1 MKVSKIFSI
10 TLFALFMFSLTPS
23 VDYNGDT
30 ISVSLNQTH
39 EAQAFQS
46 SFGERVSYRI
56 VSDYYVD
63 LDYGDELCSFLRTET
78 IAGSYCA
85 HGWDLC
91 GVSGSPNV
99 SSVWTGESICVS
111 Y

>member
-1 MKVSKIFSI
+1 MRISKIFSL
-10 TLFALFMFSLTPS
+10 TVFALFIFSLVPS
-23 VDYNGDT
+23 VDYNGGT
-30 ISVSLNQTH
+30 VSVSLNQTH

-46 SFGERVSYRI
+46 SFGIREDYSI
-56 VSDYYVD
+56 ETDYYVT
-63 LDYGDELCSFLRTET
+63 LDHGDELCSYLNTQT
-78 IAGSYCA
+78 ISGSYCD